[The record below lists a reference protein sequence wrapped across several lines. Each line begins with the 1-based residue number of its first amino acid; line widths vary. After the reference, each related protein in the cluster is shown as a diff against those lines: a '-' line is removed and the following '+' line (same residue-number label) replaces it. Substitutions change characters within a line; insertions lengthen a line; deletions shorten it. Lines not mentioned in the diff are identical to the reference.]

1 MSDQE
6 EKGPTRYRTDD
17 GSGVYYSCI
26 EVDDMI
32 AKLRT
37 QVKATRYARDGYRGE
52 VYKLTH
58 DLAAKGARIKELEQE
73 LFWAVKAKRDLQFQ
87 QDAAPAVN
95 AYLREK
101 LEEGQDAR
109 GEG

>member
-1 MSDQE
+1 MSNE
-6 EKGPTRYRTDD
+6 EEFGPTRYRTDD

-37 QVKATRYARDGYRGE
+37 QVEETRYARDGYRAE

-58 DLAAKGARIKELEQE
+58 DLTAKDARIKELEAE
-73 LFWAVKAKRDLQFQ
+73 SD
-87 QDAAPAVN
+87 
-95 AYLREK
+95 E
-101 LEEGQDAR
+101 
-109 GEG
+109 